1 MADLEESAPDSSD
14 FIEVTPEDGQSDEVG
29 DVSSTTPSTFD
40 PIPSEENSPLID
52 INDAIVEKKEEE
64 EEPAPTEDPVV
75 PDEKNF
81 PETVGESKC
90 TSTKGQ
96 RVPVSIVIIHMC

>member
-1 MADLEESAPDSSD
+1 MADLEENVPDSSD

-29 DVSSTTPSTFD
+29 VSSTTPSTFD

-52 INDAIVEKKEEE
+52 ISDAIVEKKEEE
-64 EEPAPTEDPVV
+64 EEPALAEDTVV
-75 PDEKNF
+75 PDEKNV

-96 RVPVSIVIIHMC
+96 RVPVSIVIIRMC